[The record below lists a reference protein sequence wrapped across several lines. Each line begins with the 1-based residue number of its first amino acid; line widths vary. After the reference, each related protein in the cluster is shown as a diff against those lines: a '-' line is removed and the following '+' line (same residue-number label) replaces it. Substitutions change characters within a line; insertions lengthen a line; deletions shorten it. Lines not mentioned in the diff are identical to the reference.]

1 MAEKPKIGYR
11 VVGTIKKVKGD
22 CSAGHKVGDK
32 LELSGHSSG
41 GLCGF
46 FYHDIFP
53 YIIMLQFDGGF
64 PEEWVEDTNVVEL
77 VCMDK
82 MNEVTIELKRIKE

>member
-1 MAEKPKIGYR
+1 MTKQIRYR
-11 VVGTIKKVKGD
+11 IVGTVTSLKGT

-32 LELSGHSSG
+32 FELSGHSSG

-53 YIIMLQFDGGF
+53 NIIMLQFGGRL
-64 PEEWVEDTNVVEL
+64 PPEWVENPDVLKLECPDRLNILKMEL
-77 VCMDK
+77 R
-82 MNEVTIELKRIKE
+82 RIK